1 MSPVPESTPAHGSL
15 QRWSIAIKIIPVLAV
30 LVAARA
36 VVEVTDSSFIDL
48 TTLFGSMV
56 AANVFVLGFLLAGT
70 LADYK
75 ESERLP
81 SELAASIE
89 TIVDECLIT
98 WRHKRPAEAAD
109 ALRYMSDFAA
119 AVVEWF
125 YKRERT
131 NDLLGRISGMNG
143 FFLQFESLTQPNFI
157 VRMKQEQNNIRRM
170 VLRIDAIRDTSF
182 LSVGYTL
189 SYIAT
194 GALIAGL
201 LFANIEPYYEAMFYL
216 AGIGFMMVYLT
227 LMIRD
232 VDNPFDHYSEGAES
246 VRVSLKPVID
256 VEQRIRGHVDR
267 ELTGSA
273 QIVLTSAPEFGLLPA
288 GRTTEVDVLGG
299 HH

>member
-1 MSPVPESTPAHGSL
+1 MSASPPASPARSAL
-15 QRWSIAIKIIPVLAV
+15 QRWSIAIKIVPVLAV
-30 LVAARA
+30 LIAARA
-36 VVEVTDSSFIDL
+36 VVEVTDASFIDL

-81 SELAASIE
+81 GELAASIE

-98 WRHKRPAEAAD
+98 WRNKRPAEAAD

-131 NDLLGRISGMNG
+131 SSLLGRIAGMNG
-143 FFLQFESLTQPNFI
+143 FLLQFESLTQPNFI
-157 VRMKQEQNNIRRM
+157 VRMKQEQNSIRRM
-170 VLRIDAIRDTSF
+170 VLRIDAIRDTPF

-194 GALIAGL
+194 AALIAGL
-201 LFANIEPYYEAMFYL
+201 LFANIEPFYEAMFYL
-216 AGIGFMMVYLT
+216 AAIGFVMIYLT

-232 VDNPFDHYSEGAES
+232 VDNPFDHYTQGAES
-246 VRVSLKPVID
+246 AHVSLKPVID
-256 VEQRIRGHVDR
+256 VEQRIRDHVAR
-267 ELTGSA
+267 ELGQTA
-273 QIVLTSAPEFGLLPA
+273 PPAPATSVTA
-288 GRTTEVDVLGG
+288 
-299 HH
+299 